1 MDEKIKLVEKYIDS
15 AYEAIVLLNQSLY
28 ELSILNQNRKGYQL
42 KFLRDMFFIK
52 YHYAMKGVFILEY
65 CKLLE
70 TNKTDVGEN
79 IASLAKLNWKIK
91 SNNDKTYIR
100 YNDVSTS
107 LLTLL
112 NTDFYKKIKKLR
124 DKKVAHSG
132 NHFPTFN
139 IPQFSD
145 EELADAKLH
154 VEILNAVFKTCTEH
168 FQVEYIINNE
178 DSTELFINEYSN
190 YWEEYDKN
198 NKNSIFNKKT

>member
-1 MDEKIKLVEKYIDS
+1 MSDKIKLVEKYIGS
-15 AYEAIVLLNQSLY
+15 AYEAIVFLNQSFY
-28 ELSILNQNRKGYQL
+28 ELSILNQNRKGYELEFL
-42 KFLRDMFFIK
+42 KDMFFIK

-70 TNKTDVGEN
+70 TDTTDGSEN

-91 SNNDKTYIR
+91 SNNDKTHIR
-100 YNDVSTS
+100 YNDVSVS

-168 FQVEYIINNE
+168 FQVEYPIHNE
-178 DSTELFINEYSN
+178 DSTERFITEYSN
-190 YWEEYDKN
+190 YWEEFDKN
-198 NKNSIFNKKT
+198 NENSIFNRKT